1 MGDSPNGAPDVD
13 LYTATQEWE
22 PSLIEF
28 GVEDGI
34 ARVTLNRPP
43 ANVLSVELVSDVA
56 NALETLEFRDDVK
69 LIVIAARGK
78 YFSAGFELQDQIED
92 RGYLMVEAFRRAFEL
107 LLKLDKPSLSV
118 VAGPALGPGSLL
130 ASACDICIAASGA
143 KFAHPE
149 IRAGVF
155 GTVTAALLPRLVGR
169 KKAFD
174 LILGG
179 RPISADE
186 AERVG
191 LITRVIPAERL
202 EVEAEAIVQR
212 FRESSSIVVQSAR
225 RAIAGGLDK
234 PFDEALRHAED
245 VYLNQLLNSEDASE
259 GLRAIKEKR
268 KPKWKN
274 K

>member
-1 MGDSPNGAPDVD
+1 MTDSPDGVQDVD
-13 LYTATQEWE
+13 IYAPTRKWE
-22 PSLIEF
+22 PKHIEF

-34 ARVTLNRPP
+34 ARITLNRPP
-43 ANVLSVELVSDVA
+43 ANVFSVELLADVA
-56 NALETLEFRDDVK
+56 AALETLEFRDEVK

-78 YFSAGFELQDQIED
+78 YFSAGFELADQVDD

-130 ASACDICIAASGA
+130 AAACDICLAGSGA

-169 KKAFD
+169 KKAFE
-174 LILGG
+174 LILVGQA
-179 RPISADE
+179 ISPDE

-191 LITRVIPAERL
+191 LITRVVAAERL
-202 EVEAEAIVQR
+202 VAEAEAVISR
-212 FRESSSIVVQSAR
+212 FRESSSVVLQSTRKAV
-225 RAIAGGLDK
+225 AGGLDK

-245 VYLNQLLNSEDASE
+245 VYLNQLLGSEDAIE
-259 GLRAIKEKR
+259 GLRAAREKR
-268 KPKWKN
+268 KPAWRN
-274 K
+274 R

>member
-1 MGDSPNGAPDVD
+1 MTDTPDGVQDVD
-13 LYTATQEWE
+13 IYAATKEWE
-22 PSLIEF
+22 PKLVEF

-34 ARVTLNRPP
+34 ARITLNRPP
-43 ANVLSVELVSDVA
+43 ANVFSVELLEDLA
-56 NALETLEFRDDVK
+56 AALETLEFRDEVK

-78 YFSAGFELQDQIED
+78 YFSAGFELADQVED
-92 RGYLMVEAFRRAFEL
+92 RGYLMVEALRRVFEL

-130 ASACDICIAASGA
+130 AGACDICIAGSGA

-179 RPISADE
+179 QAISPDE

-191 LITRVIPAERL
+191 LITRVVPAERL
-202 EVEAEAIVQR
+202 VADAEAVIQR
-212 FRESSSIVVQSAR
+212 FRESSSVVVRSAR
-225 RAIAGGLDK
+225 KAIAGGLDK

-245 VYLNQLLNSEDASE
+245 VYLNQLLDSEDASE
-259 GLRAIKEKR
+259 GLRAAREKR
-268 KPKWKN
+268 KPAWRN

>member
-1 MGDSPNGAPDVD
+1 MTDSLDGAQDVD
-13 LYTATQEWE
+13 PYTTTKEWE
-22 PSLIEF
+22 PSHIEF

-34 ARVTLNRPP
+34 ARITLNRPP
-43 ANVLSVELVSDVA
+43 GNVFSVELVNDVA
-56 NALETLEFRDDVK
+56 NALEALEFRDEVK
-69 LIVIAARGK
+69 LIVIAAKGK
-78 YFSAGFELQDQIED
+78 YFSAGFELADQTEE
-92 RGYLMVEAFRRAFEL
+92 RGYLNVEAFRRVFEL
-107 LLKLDKPSLSV
+107 LMKLDKPSLSV

-130 ASACDICIAASGA
+130 AGACDIGIAGSGA

-179 RPISADE
+179 HAISADE

-191 LITRVIPAERL
+191 LITRVVPAERL
-202 EVEAEAIVQR
+202 AADAEAIVQR
-212 FRESSSIVVQSAR
+212 FRESSSVVVQSAR
-225 RAIAGGLDK
+225 KAIAGGLDK

-245 VYLNQLLNSEDASE
+245 VYLNQLLNSDDASE
-259 GLRAIKEKR
+259 GLRAVREKR
-268 KPKWKN
+268 KPEWKN
-274 K
+274 R